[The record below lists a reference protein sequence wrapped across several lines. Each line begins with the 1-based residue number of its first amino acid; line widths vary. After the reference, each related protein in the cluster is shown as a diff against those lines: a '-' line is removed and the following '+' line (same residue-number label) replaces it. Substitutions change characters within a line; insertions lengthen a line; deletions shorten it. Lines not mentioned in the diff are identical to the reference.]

1 MIKEM
6 RSSVKK
12 EWIAALRSGD
22 YIQGTGKLNRNGEYC
37 CLGILCDI
45 AVKQGVIKE
54 SIDRQDGDI
63 LHRYDYSVAV
73 LPRKVAAWAG
83 MNVHEFSDWEVVGLQ
98 IGNYATT
105 LANLNDSG
113 SRFETIAD
121 IIEEW
126 IEGVDD

>member
-6 RSSVKK
+6 RKSVKE

-22 YIQGTGKLNRNGEYC
+22 YVQGAGKLNRNGEYC
-37 CLGILCDI
+37 CLGILCNI
-45 AVKQGVIKE
+45 AAKQGVVEDNIV
-54 SIDRQDGDI
+54 RQDGDI
-63 LHRYDYSVAV
+63 LHRYGSSVSI
-73 LPRKVAAWAG
+73 LPREVAAWAG
-83 MNVHEFSDWEVVGLQ
+83 MNVHEFSDWEVVGIQ
-98 IGNYATT
+98 IGTYATT

-121 IIEEW
+121 FIEEW